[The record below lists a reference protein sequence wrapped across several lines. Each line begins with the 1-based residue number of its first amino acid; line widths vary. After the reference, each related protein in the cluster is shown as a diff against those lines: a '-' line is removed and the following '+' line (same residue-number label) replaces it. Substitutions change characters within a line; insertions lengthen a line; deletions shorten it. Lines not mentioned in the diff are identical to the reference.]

1 MEAGG
6 REARPA
12 QAVDGRSV
20 GDRARMVDG
29 SLVTRVSWR
38 LTLAERGA
46 QAADGRV
53 NAGSKQNDRQHK
65 GADGSN

>member
-1 MEAGG
+1 MTL
-6 REARPA
+6 
-12 QAVDGRSV
+12 
-20 GDRARMVDG
+20 DG
-29 SLVTRVSWR
+29 SLVTRVSWT